1 MTEDENYEKLGVFYM
16 GSKFDL
22 ATSSRT
28 KDLVLYNSKDLTTH
42 GICLGMT
49 GSGKTGLCTVILE
62 EAIIDKIPVI
72 IVDPKGDMSNLLLTF
87 PGLRAEDL
95 QPWVNQDDAAKKGL
109 SVNEFATQQAQFW
122 KDGLSEWN
130 QDASRIKKLRDSA
143 QFIIYTP
150 GSNSGIPISILK
162 SFEVPSQEI
171 MKDNEILRE
180 KIDSIVMGLLTLV
193 GIKGNPIESREHI
206 LLSAIIENSW
216 KQGQN
221 LDLTTLVHLIQNPSM
236 SKVGVLD
243 LESFFPAKDRF
254 SLVMSINNL
263 LASGTF
269 SSWLEGDSLD
279 IQNILYTNDGKPKV
293 SIFSIAHL
301 DDNQRMFFVSIL
313 LNQVLSWVRTQTGTT
328 SLRAILYMDEIF
340 GYFPPVAEPPSKR
353 PLLTL
358 LKQARAFGLGV
369 LLATQNPVDLD
380 YKGLSN
386 IGTWLIGRLQTERDK
401 ERILDGLEVASS
413 SAGKSFDRQRID
425 KTLSTLQNR
434 VFLMSNA
441 HEDGLEILQ
450 SRWALS
456 YLRAP

>member
-22 ATSSRT
+22 AAGSRT
-28 KDLVLYNSKDLTTH
+28 KNLVLYDSKDLTTH

-109 SVNEFATQQAQFW
+109 SVSEYATQQAQFW
-122 KDGLSEWN
+122 KDGLSEWK

-180 KIDSIVMGLLTLV
+180 KIASIVMGLLTLV

-206 LLSAIIENSW
+206 LLSAIIQDSW

-221 LDLTTLVHLIQNPSM
+221 LDLTTLVQLIQNPPM

-243 LESFFPAKDRF
+243 LESFFSAKDRF